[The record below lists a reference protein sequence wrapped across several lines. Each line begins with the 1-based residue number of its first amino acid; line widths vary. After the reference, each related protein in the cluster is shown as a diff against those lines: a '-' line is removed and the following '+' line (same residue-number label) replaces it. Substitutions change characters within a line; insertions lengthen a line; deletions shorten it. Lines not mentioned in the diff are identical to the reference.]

1 VIRQL
6 KMATLAKRLD
16 LDRLIREGGLS
27 DGGLDEFL
35 EGYLAGATQLHHPG
49 FMGHQVAVPHP
60 LGAIAALIDAS
71 TNNAMNIYEMGPSAA
86 TIEFAV
92 VNWMLQKIGWVCA
105 PMPGSSDSLGSHTGG
120 VLTHGGSLGNLTAL
134 MAARSRVAPNAW
146 QGGTPGNLVIVAPEA
161 CHYSIARAVDILGV
175 GRKALKTAPTDPEG
189 RLIPD
194 KLAVF
199 ISSLQDQGASVLAVV
214 ANGCSTA
221 AGLYDRLREIGPVC
235 REMGVWLHVDGAHG
249 ASALVSEHH
258 RMLLDGVGLADSLS
272 SLPIWDQR
280 AAKRP

>member
-1 VIRQL
+1 
-6 KMATLAKRLD
+6 
-16 LDRLIREGGLS
+16 
-27 DGGLDEFL
+27 
-35 EGYLAGATQLHHPG
+35 
-49 FMGHQVAVPHP
+49 
-60 LGAIAALIDAS
+60 
-71 TNNAMNIYEMGPSAA
+71 
-86 TIEFAV
+86 
-92 VNWMLQKIGWVCA
+92 
-105 PMPGSSDSLGSHTGG
+105 

-146 QGGTPGNLVIVAPEA
+146 QDGTPGNLVIVAPKA
-161 CHYSIARAVDILGV
+161 CHYSIARAVDILGL

-199 ISSLQDQGASVLAVV
+199 ISSLQDQGATVLAVV

-221 AGLYDRLREIGPVC
+221 AGLYDRRREIGPVC

-258 RMLLDGVGLADSLS
+258 RMLLDGVELADSLKQPAHLGPESGKKTLLFCGNDCLLVNSRISPNLIRLGS
-272 SLPIWDQR
+272 SSI
-280 AAKRP
+280 